1 MATALSRKTRTRGV
15 HWRRHLGL
23 ARGGT
28 RTNTKG
34 AVITMNT
41 LQTGCP
47 SNGFNSLLSS
57 CLLAREEKSCAKWY
71 PGHASQTWV
80 LGWASLPTVLKPA
93 RHRGTGTISS
103 PGHPACPSSGGHCL
117 LLLHHCL
124 PSFPIPGLGQAV
136 PRAWGQPVFSDQYP
150 AVGCSSTSLP
160 NPTVV

>member
-1 MATALSRKTRTRGV
+1 MATALSRKTKTRGV
-15 HWRRHLGL
+15 HWRRHLSL

-28 RTNTKG
+28 RTDTKG

-71 PGHASQTWV
+71 SGHASQTWV

-93 RHRGTGTISS
+93 RHRGTGTHLLTRTPCLSILRWPLS
-103 PGHPACPSSGGHCL
+103 PSASPLPA
-117 LLLHHCL
+117 
-124 PSFPIPGLGQAV
+124 Q
-136 PRAWGQPVFSDQYP
+136 
-150 AVGCSSTSLP
+150 LP
-160 NPTVV
+160 NPWAWPGSAQGMGPACLL